1 MGQAG
6 RQLSAPLALILI
18 VAAAYLAAR
27 VAFDWLGRKFLIA
40 SGPEY
45 LILGF
50 LLGPHISGVLS
61 PQVVDSFAPI
71 ITLALGWIGAVVGVQ
86 LYLPRLIRVPAVIY
100 RIALLES
107 AATFLVV
114 SGVETLAIGWLFD
127 VRFPIAAVPAVVLG
141 GIATAS
147 SSAGVELV
155 RQRFAGREVAT
166 TQLSVSVLV
175 NGIIA
180 VLGFGLI
187 VSIWHPTV
195 LVLGR
200 PVTATEWVVITLA
213 IGVVV
218 GVLFHLFVGG
228 ERDVD
233 RLFISLAGGVILVS
247 GAAAYVR
254 VSPLLGALAFG
265 AILVNTSS
273 NREEIA
279 AALNRVERPFY
290 FVVLLFAGAAWRPS
304 ARQWLLPV
312 MIFLLVRVVGKVG
325 GARLA
330 TRASGMLP
338 VLGPDWGRAL
348 LGQGPLALAIALSY
362 MYQENGSIPYVV
374 FTAAIASVLLTDL
387 ISPRLVH
394 SVLATFFEHRHAGMP
409 DVSKAAGHGEG

>member
-1 MGQAG
+1 M
-6 RQLSAPLALILI
+6 STPLALILV

-45 LILGF
+45 LVLGF
-50 LLGPHISGVLS
+50 LLGPQISGVLS
-61 PQVVDSFAPI
+61 PQVVDSFAPV

-86 LYLPRLIRVPAVIY
+86 FYLPRLVRVRGVIY

-107 AATFLVV
+107 TLTFLVV
-114 SGVETLAIGWLFD
+114 SGIETVVIGWLFD
-127 VRFPIAAVPAVVLG
+127 VGFAVAAVPAVVLG

-147 SSAGVELV
+147 SSTAMELV
-155 RQRFAGREVAT
+155 RQRFSGREVAT
-166 TQLSVSVLV
+166 TQLGVSVLV

-187 VSIWHPTV
+187 ASIWHPTV

-213 IGVVV
+213 IGTIV
-218 GVLFHLFVGG
+218 GALFHLFVGS

-254 VSPLLGALAFG
+254 VSPLLAALTFG

-279 AALNRVERPFY
+279 AALTRVERPFY
-290 FVVLLFAGAAWRPS
+290 FIVLIFAGAAWRPS
-304 ARQWLLPV
+304 ARQWLVPV
-312 MIFLLVRVVGKVG
+312 AIFLLARLLGKIG

-362 MYQENGSIPYVV
+362 TYQENGTIPYVV

-394 SVLATFFEHRHAGMP
+394 SVLDTFFDHRHADGP
-409 DVSKAAGHGEG
+409 AVGQALERGEG